1 MTTSE
6 TGVLAPLPGP
16 GTARVL
22 AFRSENR
29 QDARQDLRQDFRRR
43 GTPPR
48 RRRKSFLVSLLRP
61 LAVAVVVVALPSG
74 LVLWVLTAPLF
85 RLRTVEVGGP
95 SRRVASAWVRQ
106 VLAPLKGRN
115 LVRLSLADATARL
128 QSNPWIEKV
137 EIEKELPAG
146 LRVKLAERRPV
157 ALLLSGQNLAYADT
171 AGRPIAPVS
180 TPGELEEARKSG
192 LLVVSFAREPLPSH
206 PAGIGVAAALKVA
219 AELGRVQPDWAAKL
233 AQIEVLGEEDF
244 RLHTDSLP
252 FPLLVTAGQVGPK
265 VQRLVELL
273 PELTQRYTRIEAVD
287 LRFSRRIVV
296 QPSTSSQASQTA
308 LSASAGGRS
317 ESLKNSTSTF

>member
-1 MTTSE
+1 MTTTD
-6 TGVLAPLPGP
+6 TGVLAALPGP
-16 GTARVL
+16 SAGRIL
-22 AFRSENR
+22 EFR
-29 QDARQDLRQDFRRR
+29 QDSRQDLRQDFRRR

-48 RRRKSFLVSLLRP
+48 RRRKSLLLSLLRP
-61 LAVAVVVVALPSG
+61 LTIAVVVVALPSG

-95 SRRVASAWVRQ
+95 ARRVAPAWVRQ
-106 VLAPLKGRN
+106 VLAPLQGRN

-137 EIEKELPAG
+137 EIEKELPAA

-171 AGRPIAPVS
+171 AGRPIAPVT
-180 TPGELEEARKSG
+180 TPGELEEARKGG
-192 LLVVSFAREPLPSH
+192 LLVVSFVREAH
-206 PAGIGVAAALKVA
+206 PDGVGAALKVA

-244 RLHTDSLP
+244 RLHTDALP

-265 VQRLVELL
+265 VTRLVELL
-273 PELTQRYTRIEAVD
+273 PELTQRYSRIEAVD

-296 QPSTSSQASQTA
+296 QPSQTA
-308 LSASAGGRS
+308 LSASAGGRA
-317 ESLKNSTSTF
+317 ERVKNTTSTF

>member
-1 MTTSE
+1 
-6 TGVLAPLPGP
+6 
-16 GTARVL
+16 
-22 AFRSENR
+22 
-29 QDARQDLRQDFRRR
+29 R

-48 RRRKSFLVSLLRP
+48 RRRKSLLLALLRP
-61 LAVAVVVVALPSG
+61 LTVAVVVVALPSG
-74 LVLWVLTAPLF
+74 LVLWVLTAPMF
-85 RLRTVEVGGP
+85 RLRTVEVGGAA
-95 SRRVASAWVRQ
+95 RRVGAAWVRQ
-106 VLAPLKGRN
+106 VLAPLQGRN

-137 EIEKELPAG
+137 EIEKELPAA

-171 AGRPIAPVS
+171 AGRPIAPVA
-180 TPGELEEARKSG
+180 TPAELEEARKGG
-192 LLVVSFAREPLPSH
+192 LLVVSFVREAH
-206 PAGIGVAAALKVA
+206 PDGVGAALKVA

-244 RLHTDSLP
+244 RLHTDALP

-273 PELTQRYTRIEAVD
+273 PELTQRYSRIEAVD

-296 QPSTSSQASQTA
+296 QPSQTA
-308 LSASAGGRS
+308 LSASASGRS
-317 ESLKNSTSTF
+317 GSLKNSTSTF

>member
-1 MTTSE
+1 MSSD
-6 TGVLAPLPGP
+6 TGTLAALPGP
-16 GTARVL
+16 SGRVL
-22 AFRSENR
+22 EFKHDSR
-29 QDARQDLRQDFRRR
+29 QDPRHDFRRR

-48 RRRKSFLVSLLRP
+48 RRRKSLLVALLRP

-95 SRRVASAWVRQ
+95 SRRVAAAWVRQ
-106 VLAPLKGRN
+106 VLAPLRGRN

-157 ALLLSGQNLAYADT
+157 ALLLSGRNLAYADT
-171 AGRPIAPVS
+171 AGRPIAPVAS
-180 TPGELEEARKSG
+180 PAEREEARKAG
-192 LLVVSFAREPLPSH
+192 LLVVSFVREARPDGME
-206 PAGIGVAAALKVA
+206 AALKVA

-244 RLHTDSLP
+244 RLHTDALP

-273 PELTQRYTRIEAVD
+273 PELTQRYSRIEAVD

-296 QPSTSSQASQTA
+296 QPSQSLQPAQPA
-308 LSASAGGRS
+308 LSMSAGGRRGG
-317 ESLKNSTSTF
+317 LKNTTSTF

>member
-1 MTTSE
+1 MTTTSD
-6 TGVLAPLPGP
+6 TGVLAALPGP
-16 GTARVL
+16 AGRVL
-22 AFRSENR
+22 AFR
-29 QDARQDLRQDFRRR
+29 QDPHQDPRHDFRRR
-43 GTPPR
+43 RTPPR
-48 RRRKSFLVSLLRP
+48 RRRKNVLVSLLRP

-106 VLAPLKGRN
+106 VLAPLQGRN

-137 EIEKELPAG
+137 EIEKELPAA

-171 AGRPIAPVS
+171 AGRPIAPLA

-192 LLVVSFAREPLPSH
+192 LLVVSFARKPQPN
-206 PAGIGVAAALKVA
+206 GIGVAAALKVA

-244 RLHTDSLP
+244 RLHTDALP

-296 QPSTSSQASQTA
+296 QPSALSQASQSL
-308 LSASAGGRS
+308 LSASASGRA
-317 ESLKNSTSTF
+317 ERLKNTTSIF

>member
-1 MTTSE
+1 MMSSD
-6 TGVLAPLPGP
+6 TGVLAALPGP

-22 AFRSENR
+22 EF
-29 QDARQDLRQDFRRR
+29 RQDLRHDFRRR
-43 GTPPR
+43 GTQPR
-48 RRRKSFLVSLLRP
+48 RRRKNILLALLRP
-61 LAVAVVVVALPSG
+61 LAMALIVVALPTG
-74 LVLWVLTAPLF
+74 LVYWVLTAPMF

-95 SRRVASAWVRQ
+95 ARRVGSAWVRQ
-106 VLAPLKGRN
+106 VLAPLQGRN

-137 EIEKELPAG
+137 EIEKELPAA

-157 ALLLSGQNLAYADT
+157 ALLLSGQTLAYADT
-171 AGRPIAPVS
+171 AGHPIAPVA
-180 TPGELEEARKSG
+180 TPGELEEARKGG
-192 LLVVSFAREPLPSH
+192 LLVVSFVREAH
-206 PAGIGVAAALKVA
+206 PDGVGAALKVA

-244 RLHTDSLP
+244 RLHTDALP

-273 PELTQRYTRIEAVD
+273 PELTQRYSRIEAVD

-296 QPSTSSQASQTA
+296 QPSQPA
-308 LSASAGGRS
+308 LIQSV
-317 ESLKNSTSTF
+317 KNTTSTF

>member
-1 MTTSE
+1 MTTSAD
-6 TGVLAPLPGP
+6 TGVLAVLPGP
-16 GTARVL
+16 SGRVL
-22 AFRSENR
+22 AFR
-29 QDARQDLRQDFRRR
+29 QDPRQDFRRR

-48 RRRKSFLVSLLRP
+48 RRRKNILVALLRP
-61 LAVAVVVVALPSG
+61 LTVAVVVVALPSG

-95 SRRVASAWVRQ
+95 GRRVAAAWVRQ
-106 VLAPLKGRN
+106 VLAPLQGRN

-137 EIEKELPAG
+137 EIEKELPAA

-157 ALLLSGQNLAYADT
+157 ALLLSGQTLAYADT
-171 AGRPIAPVS
+171 AGRPIAPVA
-180 TPGELEEARKSG
+180 TPAEREEAHKAG
-192 LLVVSFAREPLPSH
+192 LLVVSFAREPH
-206 PAGIGVAAALKVA
+206 PDGVGVAAALKVA

-244 RLHTDSLP
+244 RLRTDALP

-273 PELTQRYTRIEAVD
+273 PELTQRYSRIEAVD

-296 QPSTSSQASQTA
+296 QPS
-308 LSASAGGRS
+308 
-317 ESLKNSTSTF
+317 NSTSTF

>member
-1 MTTSE
+1 MTTMD

-16 GTARVL
+16 SGPAGRVL
-22 AFRSENR
+22 EFRH
-29 QDARQDLRQDFRRR
+29 DARHDLRPDFRRR

-61 LAVAVVVVALPSG
+61 LAIAVAVVALPSG

-85 RLRTVEVGGP
+85 RLRTVEVSGP
-95 SRRVASAWVRQ
+95 SRRVAPAWVRQ
-106 VLAPLKGRN
+106 VLAPLQGRN

-157 ALLLSGQNLAYADT
+157 ALLLSGQNLAYADD
-171 AGRPIAPVS
+171 AGKPIAPVT
-180 TPGELEEARKSG
+180 TPGELEEARKAG
-192 LLVVSFAREPLPSH
+192 LLVVSFVREPRPVGL
-206 PAGIGVAAALKVA
+206 GVAAALKVA
-219 AELGRVQPDWAAKL
+219 AELGRVQADWAAKL
-233 AQIEVLGEEDF
+233 ARIEVLGEEDF
-244 RLHTDSLP
+244 RLHTDALP

-296 QPSTSSQASQTA
+296 QPA
-308 LSASAGGRS
+308 LSSSADARS
-317 ESLKNSTSTF
+317 ESLKNTTSTF

>member
-1 MTTSE
+1 MTTTSD
-6 TGVLAPLPGP
+6 TGVLAALPGP
-16 GTARVL
+16 AGRVL
-22 AFRSENR
+22 PFR
-29 QDARQDLRQDFRRR
+29 QDSDPRHDFRRR
-43 GTPPR
+43 RTPPR
-48 RRRKSFLVSLLRP
+48 RRRKSLLVSLLRP
-61 LAVAVVVVALPSG
+61 LAVAVGVVALPSG

-95 SRRVASAWVRQ
+95 SRRVGSAWVRQ
-106 VLAPLKGRN
+106 VLAPLQGRN

-157 ALLLSGQNLAYADT
+157 ALLLSGQNLAYADD
-171 AGRPIAPVS
+171 AGRPIAPLA

-192 LLVVSFAREPLPSH
+192 LLVVSFAREPH
-206 PAGIGVAAALKVA
+206 PTGIGVAAALKVA

-244 RLHTDSLP
+244 RLHTDALP

-296 QPSTSSQASQTA
+296 QPSQTSLLQSV
-308 LSASAGGRS
+308 
-317 ESLKNSTSTF
+317 KNTTSTF

>member
-1 MTTSE
+1 MTTSD
-6 TGVLAPLPGP
+6 TGVLAALPGP
-16 GTARVL
+16 SSGRVL
-22 AFRSENR
+22 EFRH
-29 QDARQDLRQDFRRR
+29 DLRQDFRRR

-48 RRRKSFLVSLLRP
+48 RRRKSILVSLLRP
-61 LAVAVVVVALPSG
+61 LVVAVVVVALPSG

-95 SRRVASAWVRQ
+95 GRRVGAAWVRQ
-106 VLAPLKGRN
+106 VLAPLQGRN

-157 ALLLSGQNLAYADT
+157 ALLLSGRNLAYADT
-171 AGRPIAPVS
+171 AGRPIAPVA
-180 TPGELEEARKSG
+180 TPAELEEARKGG
-192 LLVVSFAREPLPSH
+192 LLVVSFVREPRPDGPAQ
-206 PAGIGVAAALKVA
+206 PAGVGVAAALKVA

-244 RLHTDSLP
+244 RLHTDALP

-273 PELTQRYTRIEAVD
+273 PELTQRYSRIEAVD

-296 QPSTSSQASQTA
+296 QPGQSSQGSQSSQTV
-308 LSASAGGRS
+308 LSASAGARS

>member
-1 MTTSE
+1 MTTTD
-6 TGVLAPLPGP
+6 TGVLAALPGP
-16 GTARVL
+16 SAGRVL
-22 AFRSENR
+22 EFRH
-29 QDARQDLRQDFRRR
+29 DLRQDFRRR

-48 RRRKSFLVSLLRP
+48 RRRKSLLLALLRP
-61 LAVAVVVVALPSG
+61 LTVAVVVVALPSG

-95 SRRVASAWVRQ
+95 GRRVAAAWVRQ
-106 VLAPLKGRN
+106 VLAPLHGKN

-128 QSNPWIEKV
+128 QSNPWIERV
-137 EIEKELPAG
+137 EIEKELPAA

-171 AGRPIAPVS
+171 AGRPIAPVA
-180 TPGELEEARKSG
+180 TPAELEEARKGG
-192 LLVVSFAREPLPSH
+192 LLVVSFVREPRADRPDD
-206 PAGIGVAAALKVA
+206 PAGPAQPAGVGVAAALKVA

-244 RLHTDSLP
+244 RLHTDALP

-273 PELTQRYTRIEAVD
+273 PELTQRYSRIEAVD

-296 QPSTSSQASQTA
+296 QPSQASQTA
-308 LSASAGGRS
+308 LSASAGGRAG
-317 ESLKNSTSTF
+317 SLKNSTSTF

>member
-1 MTTSE
+1 MTASGAIT
-6 TGVLAPLPGP
+6 AMP
-16 GTARVL
+16 GTGKVL
-22 AFRSENR
+22 DF
-29 QDARQDLRQDFRRR
+29 RQDFRRR
-43 GTPPR
+43 GTQPR
-48 RRRKSFLVSLLRP
+48 RRRKNILLALLRP
-61 LAVAVVVVALPSG
+61 LAMALIVVALPTG
-74 LVLWVLTAPLF
+74 LVYWVLTAPLF

-95 SRRVASAWVRQ
+95 SRRVTPAWARQ
-106 VLAPLKGRN
+106 VLAPLQGRN

-137 EIEKELPAG
+137 EIEKELPAS

-171 AGRPIAPVS
+171 AGRPIAPVAS
-180 TPGELEEARKSG
+180 PAELEEARKGG
-192 LLVVSFAREPLPSH
+192 LLVVSFVRETH
-206 PAGIGVAAALKVA
+206 PDGVGAALKVA

-244 RLHTDSLP
+244 RLHTDALP

-273 PELTQRYTRIEAVD
+273 PELTQRYSRIEAVD

-296 QPSTSSQASQTA
+296 QPSQPA
-308 LSASAGGRS
+308 LLQSV
-317 ESLKNSTSTF
+317 KNTTSTF

>member
-1 MTTSE
+1 MTTGD
-6 TGVLAPLPGP
+6 TGVLAGLPGP
-16 GTARVL
+16 SGGRVL
-22 AFRSENR
+22 EFRH
-29 QDARQDLRQDFRRR
+29 DVRQDFRRR

-48 RRRKSFLVSLLRP
+48 RRRKSLLLALLRP
-61 LAVAVVVVALPSG
+61 LTVAVVVVALPSG

-95 SRRVASAWVRQ
+95 GRRVGAAWVRQ
-106 VLAPLKGRN
+106 VLAPLQGKN

-137 EIEKELPAG
+137 EIEKQLPAA

-171 AGRPIAPVS
+171 AGRPIAPVA
-180 TPGELEEARKSG
+180 TPAELEEARKGG
-192 LLVVSFAREPLPSH
+192 LLVVSFVREPH
-206 PAGIGVAAALKVA
+206 PAGVGVAAALKVA

-244 RLHTDSLP
+244 RLHTDALP

-296 QPSTSSQASQTA
+296 QPSQASQPSQTA
-308 LSASAGGRS
+308 LSASAGGRAG
-317 ESLKNSTSTF
+317 SLKNSTSIF

>member
-1 MTTSE
+1 VTTTSD
-6 TGVLAPLPGP
+6 TGVLAALPGP
-16 GTARVL
+16 SGRVL
-22 AFRSENR
+22 PFR
-29 QDARQDLRQDFRRR
+29 QDSHQDPRHDFRRR
-43 GTPPR
+43 RTPPR
-48 RRRKSFLVSLLRP
+48 RRRKSLLVSLLRP

-106 VLAPLKGRN
+106 VLAPLQGRN

-137 EIEKELPAG
+137 EIQKELPAG

-157 ALLLSGQNLAYADT
+157 ALLLSGQNLAYADD
-171 AGRPIAPVS
+171 AGRPIAPLA

-192 LLVVSFAREPLPSH
+192 LLVVSFARDPH
-206 PAGIGVAAALKVA
+206 PTGVGVAAALKVA

-244 RLHTDSLP
+244 RLHTDALP

-296 QPSTSSQASQTA
+296 QPSTSSQAMQSSQTA
-308 LSASAGGRS
+308 LSASAGGRA
-317 ESLKNSTSTF
+317 ERLKNTTSTF